1 MASVQSLILNPP
13 VVHGVGG
20 RVLHG
25 CRVLGLPVHARWGA
39 HGAHLGRHVAH
50 VRGHVRGHV
59 GSHVRPHVWTH
70 TWAIRTSPHLVRG
83 HSSWGHAPVRGS
95 AALSC
100 HRVNGAHAW
109 SRVVGIGHVAITR
122 LPGVT

>member
-20 RVLHG
+20 GVLHG

-39 HGAHLGRHVAH
+39 HGAYLRRHVAH
-50 VRGHVRGHV
+50 VGGHV
-59 GSHVRPHVWTH
+59 GSHVRPHVRPH
-70 TWAIRTSPHLVRG
+70 TWAIRTSPHLIGG
-83 HSSWGHAPVRGS
+83 HPSWGHAPIRGS
-95 AALSC
+95 PALPC
-100 HRVNGAHAW
+100 HRIHGAHAR

-122 LPGVT
+122 LPGVTYK